1 MHRTAA
7 ITVAA
12 LLGLAAG
19 AAAQQPDEAERA
31 RVRDAMMAAMQPG
44 PEHARLAALAGDW
57 TLEVRMWPAPGAEPM
72 VSAGTARSRMILG
85 DRFLEIRS
93 EGGEGAMRVESLL
106 LLGFDRRT
114 GEYTIVA
121 LDTWGTYYVTAAGAA
136 DAAGRI
142 VLEGVNE
149 DPISR
154 ARETY
159 QMIFRPIDAD
169 AFVHEIV
176 FTDPAHTSDGVPF
189 RMVEVTYRR
198 HGGSR

>member
-1 MHRTAA
+1 MRTAA

-31 RVRDAMMAAMQPG
+31 RIRDAMMGAMQPG

-72 VSAGTARSRMILG
+72 VSAGTARNRMILG
-85 DRFLEIRS
+85 DRFLEIRGN
-93 EGGEGAMRVESLL
+93 GGEGAMHVESLL

-114 GEYTIVA
+114 SEYTIVA

-136 DAAGRI
+136 DPAGRL
-142 VLEGVNE
+142 VLEGVND
-149 DPISR
+149 DPISG

-159 QMIFRPIDAD
+159 QMIFRPVDAET
-169 AFVHEIV
+169 FVHEIV
-176 FTDPAHTSDGVPF
+176 FTDPAHTMDGVPF

-198 HGGSR
+198 RGGSK